1 MARRIIRTSGYTRP
15 SRTVVRRKD
24 GKLTARQ
31 KWLNSL
37 GKDGMFE
44 WEVAIKY
51 EDGRL
56 VQKTDENGITR
67 TKTMKFD
74 SIDDAR
80 AWAYN
85 KCQPG
90 WTIFVDGEEVVSR

>member
-1 MARRIIRTSGYTRP
+1 MARRIIRTKASYTP
-15 SRTVVRRKD
+15 PTRTIVRRKD
-24 GKLTARQ
+24 GKLTANQ

-37 GKDGMFE
+37 GKQGMFD
-44 WEVAIKY
+44 WEVMIKY
-51 EDGRL
+51 EDGRSA
-56 VQKTDENGITR
+56 
-67 TKTMKFD
+67 TKTLKFD

-90 WTIFVDGEEVVSR
+90 WTIFIDNEEVISR

>member
-15 SRTVVRRKD
+15 ARTVVRRKD

-37 GKDGMFE
+37 GKNVMFD
-44 WEVAIKY
+44 WDVSIKY
-51 EDGRL
+51 EDG
-56 VQKTDENGITR
+56 KIKS
-67 TKTMKFD
+67 KTMKFD

-90 WTIFVDGEEVVSR
+90 WTIFVDGEQVVTR

>member
-24 GKLTARQ
+24 GKLTERQ

-37 GKDGMFE
+37 GKDGMFD
-44 WEVAIKY
+44 WDVAIKY
-51 EDGRL
+51 EDGRT
-56 VQKTDENGITR
+56 VQ
-67 TKTMKFD
+67 KTMKFD

-90 WTIFVDGEEVVSR
+90 WTIFVDGEQVVSR

>member
-24 GKLTARQ
+24 GKLTERQ

-37 GKDGMFE
+37 GKNGMFD
-44 WEVAIKY
+44 WEVKIVD
-51 EDGRL
+51 ED
-56 VQKTDENGITR
+56 GITR
-67 TKTMKFD
+67 TRTMKFD

-90 WTIFVDGEEVVSR
+90 WTIFIDNEQAVSR

>member
-44 WEVAIKY
+44 WDVAIKY
-51 EDGRL
+51 EDGRR
-56 VQKTDENGITR
+56 VQKT
-67 TKTMKFD
+67 MKYAEF
-74 SIDDAR
+74 AMR
-80 AWAYN
+80 PPMRLAMKW
-85 KCQPG
+85 Q
-90 WTIFVDGEEVVSR
+90 

>member
-1 MARRIIRTSGYTRP
+1 MARRIIRSSSYTP
-15 SRTVVRRKD
+15 STRTVVRRKD
-24 GKLTARQ
+24 GKLTANQ

-37 GKDGMFE
+37 GKTGMFD
-44 WEVAIKY
+44 WEVSIIY
-51 EDGRL
+51 DDGIS
-56 VQKTDENGITR
+56 KTNSL
-67 TKTMKFD
+67 KFD

-90 WTIFVDGEEVVSR
+90 WTIFIDGERVVSR